1 MEWVRTRTALWLNI
15 AKERM
20 HSIILRNLPRI
31 YNIEIMNDQ
40 SRDLRGRLRAIN
52 IGLPEKENRVNGR
65 RSNI

>member
-1 MEWVRTRTALWLNI
+1 
-15 AKERM
+15 
-20 HSIILRNLPRI
+20 
-31 YNIEIMNDQ
+31 MNDQ